1 MGEKLMNIE
10 KLKKDERV
18 TKLLDINYNFFS
30 MLLVTYL
37 LLLLVETIW
46 TDSVSTFLNLN
57 YFLLILM
64 ISGAISVLTREEE
77 KIKKIILTKK
87 DFFFIAAL
95 GIAGMLI
102 IWYKIKDIGNLA
114 YVISIIAGALIIL
127 ISLLL
132 NEEDEKDG

>member
-1 MGEKLMNIE
+1 MNIE

-132 NEEDEKDG
+132 NEEDEEDG

>member
-1 MGEKLMNIE
+1 MNIE

-87 DFFFIAAL
+87 DFIFIAAL

-102 IWYKIKDIGNLA
+102 IWYKIKDIGNFA
-114 YVISIIAGALIIL
+114 YLVSIIAGVLIIL

>member
-1 MGEKLMNIE
+1 MKIE
-10 KLKKDERV
+10 KLKTDKRV
-18 TKLLDINYNFFS
+18 MKLLDINHNFFS

-46 TDSVSTFLNLN
+46 MGSVSAFFNLN

-64 ISGAISVLTREEE
+64 ISGAISVLTREEG
-77 KIKKIILTKK
+77 KIKKVILTKK
-87 DFFFIAAL
+87 DYFFIAAL

-102 IWYKIKDIGNLA
+102 IWYKIKDIGNFA
-114 YVISIIAGALIIL
+114 YLVSIIAGVLIIL
-127 ISLLL
+127 ISVLL

>member
-1 MGEKLMNIE
+1 MNIE
-10 KLKKDERV
+10 KLKTDKRV

-77 KIKKIILTKK
+77 KIKKVILTKK

-95 GIAGMLI
+95 GIAGMMI
-102 IWYKIKDIGNLA
+102 IWYKIKDIGNFA
-114 YVISIIAGALIIL
+114 YLISIIAGALIIL

-132 NEEDEKDG
+132 NEEDEEDG